1 MKTTTGSHYSQP
13 PNSYPPSVPLCVYRE
28 LTAELQAVQSKLD
41 VITSH
46 NQKLVQENQQLRQ
59 EITQVI
65 QSCLE
70 LQKLIDTPAP
80 SSPAP
85 SPHNEGQYQPQA
97 PRVHNEV
104 KYEPQPQPTPRNEVR
119 QTNKPTIKT
128 APPRQQATAPRPK
141 AVIKANPPQN
151 RRQESATHIKDI
163 DFPGTET
170 IFIEEEKGHYSPH
183 HDSQI
188 KGLNSWWLIIT
199 IIFIMITGFAAGY
212 LIVRPLF
219 QNQVQP
225 SKIKN

>member
-1 MKTTTGSHYSQP
+1 M
-13 PNSYPPSVPLCVYRE
+13 
-28 LTAELQAVQSKLD
+28 
-41 VITSH
+41 
-46 NQKLVQENQQLRQ
+46 
-59 EITQVI
+59 
-65 QSCLE
+65 
-70 LQKLIDTPAP
+70 
-80 SSPAP
+80 
-85 SPHNEGQYQPQA
+85 
-97 PRVHNEV
+97 
-104 KYEPQPQPTPRNEVR
+104 R